1 MHDELKERM
10 TRAID
15 AIINWPS
22 NLINL
27 FHHND
32 TDGLTS
38 AAILKKALER
48 EGYTIKTISL
58 EKPYPAVLK
67 RIFEMKGQIIIFA
80 DFAGRI
86 APIIS
91 DLNNNKNLVVILD
104 HHVAEP
110 STSELVINCDP
121 DLFGL
126 KGDRDISASTT
137 CYLFATTLNTNNR
150 ELAWIGSLGAVGD
163 EFFVDGELV
172 GENLN
177 VTEEAVKQGKVRID
191 HNKKGGYRYIF
202 ITEKGEVSGYWFMEY
217 LDTLGGVGFYQNGP
231 SVGIDVCLNGFSEH
245 SDKMVERLK
254 KVKDD
259 IFAKEIEKLK
269 NGALVQT
276 PNIQWFHVQN
286 RFSPMGVKMIGV
298 FCDTIKKL
306 DFINPE
312 KYIAGFQLI
321 PNEVPGFGKI
331 EINQV
336 KISMRVPIS
345 MENAIREKK
354 KIGLDILLPEAT
366 KKLGGFSDACHSL
379 TAATTISIGK
389 ESLLIDEMEKILK
402 ES

>member
-1 MHDELKERM
+1 M
-10 TRAID
+10 
-15 AIINWPS
+15 
-22 NLINL
+22 
-27 FHHND
+27 
-32 TDGLTS
+32 
-38 AAILKKALER
+38 
-48 EGYTIKTISL
+48 
-58 EKPYPAVLK
+58 
-67 RIFEMKGQIIIFA
+67 
-80 DFAGRI
+80 
-86 APIIS
+86 
-91 DLNNNKNLVVILD
+91 VILD

-126 KGDRDISASTT
+126 KGDRDISASAT
-137 CYLFATTLNTNNR
+137 CYLFATLLNTNNR

-177 VTEEAVKQGKVRID
+177 VTEEAIKQGKVRID

-231 SVGIDVCLNGFSEH
+231 LVGIDVCLNGFTEN

-259 IFAKEIEKLK
+259 IFAKEIERLK

-298 FCDTIKKL
+298 FCDIIKKL
-306 DFINPE
+306 DFINPD

-336 KISMRVPIS
+336 KISMRVPIA